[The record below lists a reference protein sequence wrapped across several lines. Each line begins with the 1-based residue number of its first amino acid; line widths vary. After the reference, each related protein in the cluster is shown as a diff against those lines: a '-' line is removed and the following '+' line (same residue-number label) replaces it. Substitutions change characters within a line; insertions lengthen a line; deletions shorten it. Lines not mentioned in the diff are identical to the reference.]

1 MSESQ
6 IANMRQALLTTGQ
19 WLKVRDQRGRA
30 LAYGVPSAT
39 RPGLYHF
46 ANSTQC
52 TCPAGQHGRRCWH
65 TAAVGQHVAAVRTQQ
80 LAKRYDDIFSRFEGD

>member
-1 MSESQ
+1 VRLE
-6 IANMRQALLTTGQ
+6 TTQ
-19 WLKVRDQRGRA
+19 PDNVPELSIKVRDQGGRA

-52 TCPAGQHGRRCWH
+52 TCPAGQRGQRCWH

-80 LAKRYDDIFSRFEGD
+80 LAQRYDDIFGGES

>member
-6 IANMRQALLTTGQ
+6 IANVRQALLTSGQ
-19 WLKVRDQRGRA
+19 WLKVRDQRGRP

-39 RPGLYHF
+39 RPNLYHF

-52 TCPAGQHGRRCWH
+52 TCPAGQRKQRCWH
-65 TAAVGQHVAAVRTQQ
+65 TAAVGLHVAAVRTQQ
-80 LAKRYDDIFSRFEGD
+80 LVQRYNEIYGSEN